1 MTTFAM
7 FLPVLLLV
15 EVFGAPVVGRA
26 GRVVVLLVEPVGG
39 GGGVGIPVVP
49 VVWTGSVGTRK
60 VPVVVGKV
68 VVVVNSCG

>member
-1 MTTFAM
+1 M

-15 EVFGAPVVGRA
+15 EFFGDPVVGRA
-26 GRVVVLLVEPVGG
+26 SCVVVLLVEPVGG

>member
-1 MTTFAM
+1 M

-15 EVFGAPVVGRA
+15 EVFGAPVV